1 MTAKFLILLFI
12 FFCFLLIANIVQR
25 KKKKQDLIR
34 KMCMKQQMRQDQ
46 LNEQKRKWDRM
57 MGREKR

>member
-1 MTAKFLILLFI
+1 M
-12 FFCFLLIANIVQR
+12 QR

-34 KMCMKQQMRQDQ
+34 KMRMKQQMRQDQ

>member
-34 KMCMKQQMRQDQ
+34 KMRMKQQIKQDQ

>member
-34 KMCMKQQMRQDQ
+34 KMRMKQQIRQDQ

>member
-34 KMCMKQQMRQDQ
+34 KIRMKQQMRQDQ